1 MGAHIREMRDDFEA
15 CLREVL
21 DELALRVSR
30 GETGVAAA
38 LELKG
43 FECQARFFRS
53 MMGAANI
60 LEEDVREALA
70 AAESRQRGLY
80 GELRALVDQLSDR
93 GVRAEIVPPD
103 RCLADPYWDT
113 GLITGCNVEVEGAH
127 LYASPLLPAATTC
140 WGALVQEPV
149 AADVLHASE
158 SSVILLPSGQALE
171 GRSLAALQELLGAPR
186 DVRDE
191 FPGAY
196 AAVLGGGFLLLDTAE
211 RYSDVELRELKEG
224 HRVHAVVKVNS
235 GSFTGFIYTGEE
247 DRLPKILRTVFF
259 EWHGNWRRYN
269 E

>member
-1 MGAHIREMRDDFEA
+1 MGAHIREIREDFEA

-38 LELKG
+38 LELEAY
-43 FECQARFFRS
+43 ECQTRFFRS

-70 AAESRQRGLY
+70 AAEARQRRLY
-80 GELRALVDQLSDR
+80 GDLRSLVDHLSDR
-93 GVRAEIVPPD
+93 GVRAEIIPPD

-113 GLITGCNVEVEGAH
+113 GLITGCNVEVDGAH
-127 LYASPLLPAATTC
+127 LYAFPLLPAATTC

-149 AADVLHASE
+149 AAEVLNAGE
-158 SSVILLPSGQALE
+158 SLVILLPCGQDLGE
-171 GRSLAALQELLGAPR
+171 RSRAALQEILGIPR

-191 FPGAY
+191 FPGAHV
-196 AAVLGGGFLLLDTAE
+196 ATLGGGFLLLDTSE